1 MWRRFPRLTRC
12 FLLSV
17 FLHRPSLRNIC
28 GDVTRGSWATYS
40 FHEFI
45 LRCLAEATVT
55 VASVFFRIGWRSVAN
70 DPASRVIL
78 RPPMFALQPEMKI
91 FSGSANRELAQ
102 RICNYIG
109 VPLGQA
115 TISAFPDG
123 ETYVKIEENIR
134 GRDVFIIQ
142 PTCPPTN
149 DHLMELLIMVDAAR
163 RASADRITAVIP
175 FFGYARQD
183 RKDKPRVPITA
194 KLIANLLVA
203 AGVHRV
209 LTMDLHAQQVQGFF
223 DIPVDHLYSMP
234 VLIKYLRQK
243 LTRQTVIVSPD
254 VGGLKMASAYSQALG
269 AGLAIVAK
277 QRKSATETQALYVI
291 GEVEGCDIL
300 LADDLTETA
309 GTLTSA
315 ATILKKHGAL
325 DIYAAVAHAVLVDVA
340 IPRLQKSEIKELV
353 TTNSIPVR
361 AIEGFPV
368 EVQCV
373 SELLGEGMKRIHND
387 ESVSSLFKID
397 NGKG

>member
-1 MWRRFPRLTRC
+1 
-12 FLLSV
+12 
-17 FLHRPSLRNIC
+17 
-28 GDVTRGSWATYS
+28 
-40 FHEFI
+40 
-45 LRCLAEATVT
+45 
-55 VASVFFRIGWRSVAN
+55 
-70 DPASRVIL
+70 
-78 RPPMFALQPEMKI
+78 MKI

-234 VLIKYLRQK
+234 VLI
-243 LTRQTVIVSPD
+243 
-254 VGGLKMASAYSQALG
+254 MASAYSQALG

-277 QRKSATETQALYVI
+277 QRKSATETEALYVI

-361 AIEGFPV
+361 AIEGFSV
-368 EVQCV
+368 EVRCV